1 MKKWII
7 VALIVVVA
15 GGAAAYYFGF
25 YRQASAADPAP
36 VATAKVERGLVRLVV
51 ASNGRVVS
59 KLDVDVKCKASGEI
73 NDLPFADVSLKV
85 KEGELLLS
93 LDPVDM
99 QRIVDQEEASL
110 TASQAKLISAQQ
122 NLIMAEQALVTDRQR
137 ADVALKSADVRAK
150 DARSKSDRMKQLLE
164 MKLCSQ
170 EEYDTAETAA
180 AQADA
185 DLMSAKVKIDELKTQ
200 EQALEVKRQDVK
212 LAEATVKAD
221 TISLT
226 IAKDRLADTKLLA
239 PITGVIAV
247 LNVQKGQIISSGISN
262 VGGGTTIM
270 TLSDLSQMY
279 VLASVDESD
288 IGKIAEGQAV
298 EIKVD
303 AYPGKTFAGSVVR
316 KATRG
321 VNLSNVV
328 TFEVK
333 IEITSP
339 EKDLLKP
346 EMTAYVEI
354 LAAAHDSVLLVPVE
368 SIVRKGREKTFVTIL
383 KDDKSKE
390 DVPVKVGI
398 SDGNKTEVSGELAEG
413 AMVVVNKGSADSK
426 FNANNQK
433 QGGQQRPLSVPGK
446 R

>member
-1 MKKWII
+1 
-7 VALIVVVA
+7 
-15 GGAAAYYFGF
+15 
-25 YRQASAADPAP
+25 
-36 VATAKVERGLVRLVV
+36 
-51 ASNGRVVS
+51 
-59 KLDVDVKCKASGEI
+59 
-73 NDLPFADVSLKV
+73 
-85 KEGELLLS
+85 
-93 LDPVDM
+93 
-99 QRIVDQEEASL
+99 
-110 TASQAKLISAQQ
+110 
-122 NLIMAEQALVTDRQR
+122 
-137 ADVALKSADVRAK
+137 
-150 DARSKSDRMKQLLE
+150 MKQLLE